1 MFGCTNLNPFIKLL
15 YWKYNQI
22 NVDDLSLASK
32 RSVLACRSHGPH
44 ESHILTRVIHL
55 MHLHP
60 PVQSTIHCT
69 LLPLSFGRHLWLI
82 HREMQIWT
90 MSASGFAM
98 NIAGD
103 HAQVVLISVFV
114 AVLCLCLVIG
124 HLLEENRWLNESTT
138 AIIIVNFSL
147 FLIEFWVFLIY
158 IFPFMWN
165 WIYVL
170 SILWKSMRISK
181 DLIPPGFHFNQ
192 GCITG
197 TIILLLSKGKSSHIL
212 RFNEELFFI
221 YLLPPI
227 IFNAG

>member
-1 MFGCTNLNPFIKLL
+1 
-15 YWKYNQI
+15 
-22 NVDDLSLASK
+22 
-32 RSVLACRSHGPH
+32 
-44 ESHILTRVIHL
+44 
-55 MHLHP
+55 
-60 PVQSTIHCT
+60 
-69 LLPLSFGRHLWLI
+69 
-82 HREMQIWT
+82 
-90 MSASGFAM
+90 M

-170 SILWKSMRISK
+170 SIL
-181 DLIPPGFHFNQ
+181 
-192 GCITG
+192 
-197 TIILLLSKGKSSHIL
+197 
-212 RFNEELFFI
+212 
-221 YLLPPI
+221 
-227 IFNAG
+227 